1 MSILEGLI
9 SFWGGYFCGY
19 QDQKRNN
26 EIQMQHLQQLHSQER
41 IRQLEF
47 ELQRI
52 RQGLYYYEDKK
63 PD

>member
-26 EIQMQHLQQLHSQER
+26 EIQMQHLQQLHAQER
-41 IRQLEF
+41 IKQFEF
-47 ELQRI
+47 ELQRMK
-52 RQGLYYYEDKK
+52 QALYYQDDKK
-63 PD
+63 P

>member
-1 MSILEGLI
+1 MSILESLI

-41 IRQLEF
+41 IKQLEF

-52 RQGLYYYEDKK
+52 RQGLYYYDDKK